1 MTGRTISS
9 RGGSHDDGM
18 GRSVSSAPSSA
29 PSSASS
35 VVSSDMAEKRSPR
48 VAQSSTK
55 SAAVASSSSEDF
67 VDVRRMKSRKSVAE
81 RLDGEDFGGPGL
93 FARPKVVNFPERLAE
108 RRRALRRRH
117 MVRAAIVVLVV
128 AVVSLITWSLLF
140 SPLLRLHDDRIEVT
154 GTNTW
159 VSKTKVAD
167 IAGRQAGRS
176 LLLVDAKTM
185 EGDISELPGVTSAT
199 VTKHFPHG
207 MTVDVQAEIPAAI
220 LRASDTSLTAVD
232 REGRVLNAVEAS
244 VKGIP
249 VIEVSDARRGLDDK
263 AVQQAL
269 KILGSLD
276 ESVRRKI
283 TKVEAKT
290 QDSVTTKLS
299 DGYVIIWGNS
309 SDIALKKAVVDK
321 LLENPK
327 QLDGAKTIN
336 VAAPDKATVK

>member
-1 MTGRTISS
+1 
-9 RGGSHDDGM
+9 
-18 GRSVSSAPSSA
+18 
-29 PSSASS
+29 
-35 VVSSDMAEKRSPR
+35 
-48 VAQSSTK
+48 
-55 SAAVASSSSEDF
+55 
-67 VDVRRMKSRKSVAE
+67 MKSHKSVAE

-108 RRRALRRRH
+108 RRQVLRRQRIFH
-117 MVRAAIVVLVV
+117 VAIGVLIVAAIVLV
-128 AVVSLITWSLLF
+128 IWGLLF
-140 SPLLRLHDDRIEVT
+140 SPLLRLHDDRIDVT

-167 IAGRQAGRS
+167 IAGEQAGKS
-176 LLLVDAKTM
+176 LLLVNAETM
-185 EGDISELPGVTSAT
+185 ENDIADLPGVTSAT

-220 LRASDTSLTAVD
+220 LRASDKSLTAVD
-232 REGRVLNAVEAS
+232 REGRVLNAVNAS

-249 VIEVSDARRGLDDK
+249 VIEVSDAKRGLDNK

-276 ESVRRKI
+276 ESVRQKI

-299 DGYVIIWGNS
+299 DGYTIIWGNS

-327 QLDGAKTIN
+327 QLGGAKTIN
-336 VAAPDKATVK
+336 VAAPDKATIK